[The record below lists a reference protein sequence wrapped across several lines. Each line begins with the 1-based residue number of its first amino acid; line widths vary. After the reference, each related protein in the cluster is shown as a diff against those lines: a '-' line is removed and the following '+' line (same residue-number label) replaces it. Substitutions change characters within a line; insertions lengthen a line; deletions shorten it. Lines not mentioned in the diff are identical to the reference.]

1 MFLDK
6 NVSSLPQE
14 WKEWYGGTWSNIATI
29 KIFETEIEYNNEKQ
43 GKYTK

>member
-6 NVSSLPQE
+6 NVSSLPEKWTE
-14 WKEWYGGTWSNIATI
+14 WFGGNWSNVATI
-29 KIFETEIEYNNEKQ
+29 KIFETEIEYIHEKQ